1 MRTETLILE
10 NLIYN
15 ENYSSIVGI
24 FLKPDYFKENAEK
37 QVFIEIQKHIIVC
50 SCYAGV
56 SCQIMAGSW
65 PYAQMFKL
73 MPVVL
78 ESTLKHVSAFYNEK
92 HNGRTLS

>member
-37 QVFIEIQKHIIVC
+37 QVFIEIKTCFTNSPHTLVFDTE
-50 SCYAGV
+50 SLENV
-56 SCQIMAGSW
+56 PRGS
-65 PYAQMFKL
+65 
-73 MPVVL
+73 
-78 ESTLKHVSAFYNEK
+78 
-92 HNGRTLS
+92 G